1 MKGFKNCQQGHW
13 FKEDLAQCPYCPS
26 NQSAGSSQQTSSDF
40 EKTQVGG
47 MNSGGGGG
55 MNSGGGG
62 LSDKTQ
68 TVGTGDNSRT
78 IPNTSKPAGQKSNFD
93 RTFIGGITVPENPEN
108 GEAQVSEAP
117 RRTRKI
123 VGWLVSFTLDPM
135 GVDYR
140 IYEGSN
146 TIGRDVS
153 NTITITKDTTISS
166 KHAVILY
173 RETQGFFIKDEM
185 SANGTYVNGEE
196 LEIGKAYSIKDGDEI
211 KMAKT
216 VFKFK
221 TCK

>member
-13 FKEDLAQCPYCPS
+13 FKEELAQCPYCPS
-26 NQSAGSSQQTSSDF
+26 NQAGGSNQSNSNDF

-47 MNSGGGGG
+47 ISPGGGGAGSGGGGYT
-55 MNSGGGG
+55 
-62 LSDKTQ
+62 DRTQ
-68 TVGTGDNSRT
+68 TVGSGDNSRT
-78 IPNTSKPAGQKSNFD
+78 VSTTPNSSGAKNFD
-93 RTFIGGITVPENPEN
+93 RTFIGGVTATDMAEN
-108 GEAQVSEAP
+108 GGSNVVEPP
-117 RRTRKI
+117 RKSRKI

-173 RETQGFFIKDEM
+173 RDTQGFFIKDEM

-216 VFKFK
+216 LFKFK
-221 TCK
+221 SCK

>member
-26 NQSAGSSQQTSSDF
+26 NQPGGPNNPTSNDF
-40 EKTQVGG
+40 DKTQVGG
-47 MNSGGGGG
+47 ISPGGGGG
-55 MNSGGGG
+55 ASSGGAGYG
-62 LSDKTQ
+62 DRTQ
-68 TVGTGDNSRT
+68 TVGSGDNSRT
-78 IPNTSKPAGQKSNFD
+78 IPNSSKPTGAKNFD
-93 RTFIGGITVPENPEN
+93 RTFIGGVTSTETSEN
-108 GEAQVSEAP
+108 GEPNVVEPP
-117 RRTRKI
+117 RKTRKI

-140 IYEGSN
+140 IYEGRN

-173 RETQGFFIKDEM
+173 RDTQGFFIQDEM

-196 LEIGKAYSIKDGDEI
+196 LEIGKAFSIKDGDEI

-221 TCK
+221 SCK